1 MHVHKSEAH
10 KRQIHSLKNWVNFV
24 WPVISLSLAEHLLL
38 FATLVSL
45 PSNLFCKS
53 FDVLG
58 ILTFLCRGG
67 SFPLSQRIFS
77 SSKSTCFLFEL
88 FFPAWLVDFLS
99 TVSFLLLSRWTF
111 PELVPI
117 VGLPTDEFTPS
128 VMQDEKRKELYNI

>member
-1 MHVHKSEAH
+1 MVLYIHISKAH

-24 WPVISLSLAEHLLL
+24 WPVINLCLAVRLLL
-38 FATLVSL
+38 FTILTSL

-58 ILTFLCRGG
+58 ILTFLCSGG
-67 SFPLSQRIFS
+67 SFPLSQRLFS

-88 FFPAWLVDFLS
+88 LFPVWLFDFLA
-99 TVSFLLLSRWTF
+99 TFSFLLLSRWTF

-117 VGLPTDEFTPS
+117 VGFPTDEFTPS
-128 VMQDEKRKELYNI
+128 VM